1 MDRLTFLNLLSDPGP
16 LHGSSMIHSPVDPV
30 AGRSPTSRLISHA
43 CWEGL
48 SSRVKVGHSRVV
60 QERGRGASNGGKSS
74 GQRAGGIRVRMRQ
87 VTGGGRSLREAGRKE
102 SSGKRGRSKRSGGRR
117 RGGGRSWAGGT
128 TVAPWRDS
136 TV

>member
-87 VTGGGRSLREAGRKE
+87 VTGGGEELTRSREEGIVR
-102 SSGKRGRSKRSGGRR
+102 
-117 RGGGRSWAGGT
+117 
-128 TVAPWRDS
+128 
-136 TV
+136 